1 MPCLFFQTINR
12 DLLIKDEMGKSLSA
26 MKVFSLSIVYL
37 ADNMIKFGRD
47 TISGDLSKADVDW
60 VLTVPAIWS
69 DAAKQF
75 MREAAEKVQ
84 RHILT
89 LCGVFL

>member
-1 MPCLFFQTINR
+1 MILHRFQTISR

-26 MKVFSLSIVYL
+26 KTVFSLSIGYL
-37 ADNMIKFGRD
+37 ADNMISSGGD
-47 TISGDLSKADVDW
+47 TITGELSKADVDW

-75 MREAAEKVQ
+75 MREAAEEV
-84 RHILT
+84 
-89 LCGVFL
+89 